1 MLYLCLAFT
10 CLWLTTMVYVFILD
24 RQVKDLS
31 RRLSARV
38 SSNEDE

>member
-10 CLWLTTMVYVFILD
+10 CLWLATIVYVFILD

-31 RRLSARV
+31 RRLRARA
-38 SSNEDE
+38 SSDQQ